1 MRVLNI
7 KNLSHPLLQPIQ
19 ARYCDSF
26 LCRLR
31 GLTFKRS
38 LAPQEGLLLVQP
50 RENRLDAAIHM
61 LFVPMDLTVVWV
73 NDAKVVVDVKLALH
87 WRPFYL
93 PLQPARYIL
102 EVSDF
107 WLSAFQIGDQLDF
120 EEAHLS

>member
-1 MRVLNI
+1 MRILNI
-7 KNLSHPLLQPIQ
+7 KNLSRALPQPIQ

-31 GLTFKRS
+31 GLTFRRS

-73 NDAKVVVDVKLALH
+73 NEAKVVVDVQLALH
-87 WRPFYL
+87 WRPFYI
-93 PLQPARYIL
+93 PVQPASYIL
-102 EVSDF
+102 EVADS
-107 WLSAFQIGDQLDF
+107 WLPAFHIGDQLDF
-120 EEAHLS
+120 EEAHPS